1 MAAAAIGLLLAI
13 QVAVVE
19 RARPE
24 LMAYFNPLAGAEP
37 GHALID
43 SDLDWG
49 QDMLLLQREL
59 AARGVKEVHYGLFAI
74 VNPCEPGWP
83 ENDPAGAR
91 ETGDRVGRAERAVLP
106 VGAAFQLPAR
116 VVRAGGAVSVSRRQ
130 AGRVRLAEGVG
141 TCGRVGASVRVYR
154 LGAKAD
160 AN

>member
-1 MAAAAIGLLLAI
+1 MAGAAIGLLLAI

-49 QDMLLLQREL
+49 QDMVLLQRDL

-74 VNPCEPGWP
+74 LNPCDPGWL
-83 ENDPAGAR
+83 R
-91 ETGDRVGRAERAVLP
+91 
-106 VGAAFQLPAR
+106 
-116 VVRAGGAVSVSRRQ
+116 
-130 AGRVRLAEGVG
+130 
-141 TCGRVGASVRVYR
+141 
-154 LGAKAD
+154 K
-160 AN
+160 